1 MSKSRPSLKEKQA
14 STEASLEGLNFDF
27 NNFFAID
34 PALKSEIEGKG
45 MAYRWVNAIKLKA
58 NYGYDSRQ
66 WAPYKR
72 DSQAPGMSTFSDPEG
87 FIRRGDLILAVQ
99 PKAVN
104 SARKAQV
111 ASRNKSQSL
120 ADRNKIQA
128 EELRRQ
134 LRSNDIKADISE
146 GYDDNGDAE

>member
-1 MSKSRPSLKEKQA
+1 MSKNRPSLKEKQA
-14 STEASLEGLNFDF
+14 STEAGLEGLSFDF

-34 PALKSEIEGKG
+34 PELKKEIEGKG

-58 NYGYDSRQ
+58 NYGFDARQ

-72 DSQAPGMSTFSDPEG
+72 EGQVSGMSTFSDPEG

-99 PKAVN
+99 PKAVAA
-104 SARKAQV
+104 ARKAQV

-120 ADRNKIQA
+120 AERNKAQA

-146 GYDDNGDAE
+146 GYEDNE